1 MIVSLSGFMGCGKSS
16 IGKALQQYLN
26 GFDFIDLDEFIE
38 NMTGKTI
45 SDIFSE
51 SGEEN
56 FRYME
61 FKALKKIFAQ
71 YSDASRKLI
80 LAIGGGTLVNQ
91 ASADIIANN
100 TIRIY
105 LRASQATL
113 EENLMEESGR
123 RPMLQGADLKDRIAE
138 LMLQRAG
145 IYENRADHIIDT
157 DGRTYSESADEIIAA
172 LNLR

>member
-1 MIVSLSGFMGCGKSS
+1 MIISLSGFMGCGKSS
-16 IGKALQQYLN
+16 IGK
-26 GFDFIDLDEFIE
+26 
-38 NMTGKTI
+38 T
-45 SDIFSE
+45 IFSE

-56 FRYME
+56 FRYIE

-113 EENLMEESGR
+113 EENLMEESGK

-145 IYENRADHIIDT
+145 IYENRADYIIDT
-157 DGRTYSESADEIIAA
+157 DGRTYSESADEIIAT

>member
-1 MIVSLSGFMGCGKSS
+1 MIISLSGFMGCGKSS
-16 IGKALQQYLN
+16 IGKTMQQYLY

-45 SDIFSE
+45 SDIF
-51 SGEEN
+51 
-56 FRYME
+56 YME
-61 FKALKKIFAQ
+61 FKALQKIFDL

-80 LAIGGGTLVNQ
+80 LALGGGTLVNE

-145 IYENRADHIIDT
+145 IYENRADYIIDT

>member
-1 MIVSLSGFMGCGKSS
+1 MGCGKSS
-16 IGKALQQYLN
+16 IGKTMQQYLY

-61 FKALKKIFAQ
+61 FKALQKIFGL

-80 LAIGGGTLVNQ
+80 LALGGGTLVNQ

-113 EENLMEESGR
+113 EENLMEESGK

>member
-16 IGKALQQYLN
+16 IGKTLQQYLN

-38 NMTGKTI
+38 NMTGKII

-113 EENLMEESGR
+113 EENLMEESGK

-145 IYENRADHIIDT
+145 IYENRADYIIDT

>member
-16 IGKALQQYLN
+16 IGKTLQQYLN
-26 GFDFIDLDEFIE
+26 
-38 NMTGKTI
+38 
-45 SDIFSE
+45 
-51 SGEEN
+51 EEN
-56 FRYME
+56 FRYIE

-113 EENLMEESGR
+113 EENLMEESGK

-145 IYENRADHIIDT
+145 IYENRADYIIDT

>member
-1 MIVSLSGFMGCGKSS
+1 MIISLSGFMGCGKSS
-16 IGKALQQYLN
+16 IGKTMQQYLY

-56 FRYME
+56 FRDME
-61 FKALKKIFAQ
+61 FKALQKIFDL

-80 LAIGGGTLVNQ
+80 LALGGGTLVNE

-157 DGRTYSESADEIIAA
+157 DGKTYSESADEIIAA

>member
-16 IGKALQQYLN
+16 IGKTLQQYLK

-61 FKALKKIFAQ
+61 FKALQKIFDL

-80 LAIGGGTLVNQ
+80 LALGGGTLVNE

>member
-1 MIVSLSGFMGCGKSS
+1 MVL
-16 IGKALQQYLN
+16 
-26 GFDFIDLDEFIE
+26 IDLDEFIE

-61 FKALKKIFAQ
+61 FNALQKIFDL

-80 LAIGGGTLVNQ
+80 LALGGGTLVNE

>member
-16 IGKALQQYLN
+16 IGKTLQQYLN

-56 FRYME
+56 FRYIE

-71 YSDASRKLI
+71 YSYASRKLI

-113 EENLMEESGR
+113 EENLMEESGK

-145 IYENRADHIIDT
+145 IYENRADYIIDT

>member
-1 MIVSLSGFMGCGKSS
+1 MIISLSGFMGCGKSS
-16 IGKALQQYLN
+16 IGKTMQQYLY

-61 FKALKKIFAQ
+61 FKALQKIFDQ

-80 LAIGGGTLVNQ
+80 LALGGGTLVNE

-157 DGRTYSESADEIIAA
+157 DDRTYSESADEIIAA

>member
-1 MIVSLSGFMGCGKSS
+1 MIISLSGFMGCGKSS
-16 IGKALQQYLN
+16 IGKTMQQYLY

-61 FKALKKIFAQ
+61 FKALQKIFDQ
-71 YSDASRKLI
+71 YSDASHKLI
-80 LAIGGGTLVNQ
+80 LALGGGTLVNE

-113 EENLMEESGR
+113 EENLMEESGK

-145 IYENRADHIIDT
+145 IYENRADYIIDT

>member
-1 MIVSLSGFMGCGKSS
+1 MGCGKSS
-16 IGKALQQYLN
+16 IGKTLQQYLN

-56 FRYME
+56 FRYIE

-113 EENLMEESGR
+113 EENLMEESGK

-145 IYENRADHIIDT
+145 IYENRADYIIDT

>member
-1 MIVSLSGFMGCGKSS
+1 MIISLSGFMGCGKSS
-16 IGKALQQYLN
+16 IGKTMQQYLY

-38 NMTGKTI
+38 NMKGKTI

-56 FRYME
+56 FRYIE

-113 EENLMEESGR
+113 EENLMEESGK

-145 IYENRADHIIDT
+145 IYENRADYIIDT
-157 DGRTYSESADEIIAA
+157 DGRTYSESADEIIAT

>member
-16 IGKALQQYLN
+16 IGKTLQQYLN

-56 FRYME
+56 FRYIE

-113 EENLMEESGR
+113 EENLMEESGK

-145 IYENRADHIIDT
+145 IYENRADYIIDT

>member
-16 IGKALQQYLN
+16 IGKTLQQYLN

-56 FRYME
+56 FRYIE

-113 EENLMEESGR
+113 AENLMEESGK

-145 IYENRADHIIDT
+145 IYENRADYIIDT

>member
-16 IGKALQQYLN
+16 IGKTLQQYLN

-51 SGEEN
+51 SDEEN

-113 EENLMEESGR
+113 AENLMEESDK

-145 IYENRADHIIDT
+145 IYENRADYIIDT

>member
-16 IGKALQQYLN
+16 IGKTLQQYLN

-56 FRYME
+56 FRYIE